1 MTRDIQEAPRRGDN
15 KMHGFIHAEMSVA
28 KLKRLSTSG
37 LMLMSVPKGHGL
49 PNARRKYQI
58 LKSWRKEGMSP
69 FCRYTSSYRRSA
81 IEGRQRGIQKVHA

>member
-1 MTRDIQEAPRRGDN
+1 MTRDILEAPKRGDN

-49 PNARRKYQI
+49 PNARRKEN
-58 LKSWRKEGMSP
+58 KEERN
-69 FCRYTSSYRRSA
+69 FTTFF
-81 IEGRQRGIQKVHA
+81 V